1 MKRSLLITRAIA
13 ALALVG
19 VIILS
24 PAVILAS
31 FLPEAYSHHFD
42 DYVKG
47 LTCFRILVAFGALVG
62 LAAPGWL
69 LSAFQNDPPWRGPA
83 ERSRQRSTDWVF
95 VGILTAAA
103 LLLRLIHLR
112 PSFTYDEVFLVKSLI
127 LQNPIRT
134 LVHPSGSSH
143 ALHTLLSNLSV
154 RIFGMSEWSAR
165 LPALLFGVVAPAM
178 MFVFLKR
185 QVSRRIGI
193 IAAVLLLITPIHVWF
208 SQEAKGNVPQIT
220 MVLWSWICIGSL
232 CRRWNTMAAV
242 GLVMALF
249 LSALAHLS
257 GITFIVGQ
265 CVAISLFPLLSK
277 GRSHIS
283 RCRGR
288 LAGLHAIA
296 FYLVMTYYSVIL
308 FFLIRGGQNVTAK
321 EGAAG
326 VGWILSDVFVR
337 FTALDISPAFLL
349 PVAAL
354 LAVGII
360 VLARER
366 RDLLALACL
375 PFLLGVG
382 IIVAAELFS
391 HARYHTFALPG
402 LVLMVAAGID
412 GLWRLTL
419 PQSGAA
425 RSVQLAGRA
434 AICVLLLFVIGM
446 YVSALALYFR
456 QPKSNLRQIAEI
468 VADAG
473 TDLPIYVIGV
483 NKKCYPA
490 LGMTYYIENF
500 HTDDTV
506 ESALIGAGDNAEI
519 MIAVIDTLHFT
530 VGYKELRPRLL
541 RTGVELVRF
550 SSLGEL
556 DQYRVRESAV
566 YRVRMRDVADAIRA
580 ENVAHRVSSPHVD
593 S

>member
-1 MKRSLLITRAIA
+1 MLITRVIA
-13 ALALVG
+13 GLVLVG
-19 VIILS
+19 AILLS
-24 PAVILAS
+24 PQAVLAS
-31 FLPEAYSHHFD
+31 FLPAAYSHHFEY
-42 DYVKG
+42 YVKG
-47 LTCFRILVAFGALVG
+47 LTCFKGLVAFGALVA
-62 LAAPGWL
+62 LAVPGWV
-69 LSAFQNDPPWRGPA
+69 LSAFQNDPLLPGSDVRPQEKA
-83 ERSRQRSTDWVF
+83 TDWAF
-95 VGILTAAA
+95 VGILTVAAC
-103 LLLRLIHLR
+103 LLRLIHLR

-143 ALHTLLSNLSV
+143 ALHTLLGNLSV

-165 LPALLFGVVAPAM
+165 LPALLFGSAAPAM
-178 MFVFLKR
+178 IFVFLKR
-185 QVSRRIGI
+185 QVSHRIGI

-208 SQEAKGNVPQIT
+208 SQEAKGNVPQIA
-220 MVLWSWICIGSL
+220 MVLWSWICISSL
-232 CRRWNTMAAV
+232 CRRWNRMAAA
-242 GLVMALF
+242 GLVVALF

-265 CVAISLFPLLSK
+265 CLAVSLFSLKST
-277 GRSHIS
+277 RRADTS

-296 FYLVMTYYSVIL
+296 FYLVMTYYSVIS

-326 VGWILSDVFVR
+326 VGEILHDVFVR
-337 FTALDISPAFLL
+337 FTALDVSPAFLL
-349 PVAAL
+349 PIVGISL
-354 LAVGII
+354 VGII

-382 IIVAAELFS
+382 IIVAAGLFS

-402 LVLMVAAGID
+402 LILVVAAGVD

-419 PQSGAA
+419 PESGAA
-425 RSVQLAGRA
+425 RSVQLVGRA
-434 AICVLLLFVIGM
+434 AICVLLAFVIAV

-456 QPKSNLRQIAEI
+456 QPKSNLRQIAEF
-468 VADAG
+468 VAEAG
-473 TDLPIYVIGV
+473 ADLPVYVIGV

-490 LGMTYYIENF
+490 LGMTYYMEKF

-506 ESALIGAGDNAEI
+506 ESAITRSGDNAEI

-541 RTGVELVRF
+541 QAGAELARF

-556 DQYRVRESAV
+556 DQYRVRESTV
-566 YRVRMRDVADAIRA
+566 YRVRVRDVADAIRT
-580 ENVAHRVSSPHVD
+580 ENVAHRVTLPHDD